1 MADVPEYDGYLGV
14 QDDQIRESFIQLNEN
29 IRALEKEINE
39 NKQLISTM
47 QVSINILEVT
57 KSDST
62 HSH

>member
-1 MADVPEYDGYLGV
+1 MADVPEYDGYLEIE
-14 QDDQIRESFIQLNEN
+14 DDQLRESFIQLNEN
-29 IRALEKEINE
+29 IRVLEKAINE

-47 QVSINILEVT
+47 QVSINNLEVT